1 MKLMSILSGQGFVM
15 YNKQLAKSVS
25 VNAAI
30 IFGQL
35 CASYESFKSKGM
47 ITVKDAKEYFF
58 LTSDT
63 LEEETALTYK
73 QQLKAVKDL
82 EKAGYIETKIMGVPS
97 KKYFFITDKIVQEL
111 FNEVNSS
118 SDKRE
123 DLESTS
129 NREAVVQKVT
139 PSHDQKENLGMPK
152 GHSKPIQKGSSIK
165 KKNKKEKDKNKKD
178 KIDNYQEP
186 IINSHDPDEF
196 KTLLLEATDDFYTQF
211 AIGRWSKD
219 DWNKLM
225 KRFVDETIQSGRY
238 ENIPVDKIK
247 GYAYVSIKNMAD
259 HSDYKK
265 SEEFKEYKEV
275 MEQLASNNTSTYLP
289 FYISNFLED
298 DNDELPY

>member
-35 CASYESFKSKGM
+35 CASYESFNSKGM

-82 EKAGYIETKIMGVPS
+82 EKVGYIETKIMGVPS

-139 PSHDQKENLGMPK
+139 PSYDERGTLGMLK
-152 GHSKPIQKGSSIK
+152 GNGKPVQKGSSIK

-186 IINSHDPDEF
+186 IINSNNPQAF
-196 KTLLLEATDDFYTQF
+196 KSLLLEVTDDFYTQF
-211 AIGRWSKD
+211 AIGRWSKNE
-219 DWNKLM
+219 WNKLM
-225 KRFVDETIQSGRY
+225 KKFVDETIQSGRY
-238 ENIPVDKIK
+238 ENIPLDKIK
-247 GYAYVSIKNMAD
+247 GYVWVSIKNMAD

-265 SEEFKEYKEV
+265 SDGFKEYKEV
-275 MEQLASNNTSTYLP
+275 MAQLSSNDTPRGLSLYTNNWLK
-289 FYISNFLED
+289 ED
-298 DNDELPY
+298 NEELPY

>member
-35 CASYESFKSKGM
+35 CASYESFSSKGM
-47 ITVKDAKEYFF
+47 ITVKDTKEYFF

-63 LEEETALTYK
+63 LEEETGLTYK
-73 QQLKAVKDL
+73 QQLKAIKDL
-82 EKAGYIETKIMGVPS
+82 EQAGYIETKIMGVPS
-97 KKYFFITDKIVQEL
+97 KKYFYITDKIVQEL
-111 FNEVNSS
+111 FDEAKFSS
-118 SDKRE
+118 EERE
-123 DLESTS
+123 DMQNAECQ
-129 NREAVVQKVT
+129 EAVRQKVN
-139 PSHDQKENLGMPK
+139 PSYDEKETLGMPK
-152 GHSKPIQKGSSIK
+152 GNGKPVQKGSSIK

-186 IINSHDPDEF
+186 IINSHNPDEF
-196 KTLLLEATDDFYTQF
+196 KALLLEATDDFYNQF
-211 AIGRWSKD
+211 AIGRWSKNE
-219 DWNKLM
+219 WNKLM
-225 KRFVDETIQSGRY
+225 KKFVDETIQSGRH
-238 ENIPVDKIK
+238 ENIPFDKIN

-275 MEQLASNNTSTYLP
+275 MERLASNNISTHSP
-289 FYISNFLED
+289 FYVSDFSED
-298 DNDELPY
+298 DNDVFPY

>member
-111 FNEVNSS
+111 FNEVNSN

-152 GHSKPIQKGSSIK
+152 GHSKVVQKGSSIK
-165 KKNKKEKDKNKKD
+165 KKNKKEKDKNKED
-178 KIDNYQEP
+178 KIDNYQES
-186 IINSHDPDEF
+186 IINSHNPQAF
-196 KTLLLEATDDFYTQF
+196 KSLLLEATDDFYNHF
-211 AIGRWSKD
+211 AIGRWSKNE
-219 DWNKLM
+219 WNKLM
-225 KRFVDETIQSGRY
+225 ERFVDETIQSGRY
-238 ENIPVDKIK
+238 KNIPLDKIK
-247 GYAYVSIKNMAD
+247 GYVYVSIKNMAD

-275 MEQLASNNTSTYLP
+275 MEQLSNNSKYTYSP
-289 FYISNFLED
+289 FYVCGLSGE

>member
-35 CASYESFKSKGM
+35 CASYESFNSKGM

-118 SDKRE
+118 SEKRE

-139 PSHDQKENLGMPK
+139 PSYDQKKNLGMPK
-152 GHSKPIQKGSSIK
+152 GHSKVVQKGSSIK
-165 KKNKKEKDKNKKD
+165 KKNKKEKDKNKED

-186 IINSHDPDEF
+186 IINSHNPQVF
-196 KTLLLEATDDFYTQF
+196 KALLLEATDDFYTQF
-211 AIGRWSKD
+211 AIGRWEKNE
-219 DWNKLM
+219 WNKLM
-225 KRFVDETIQSGRY
+225 ERFVDETIQSDRY
-238 ENIPVDKIK
+238 KNIPVDKIK

-275 MEQLASNNTSTYLP
+275 MEQLASNDISTHLP
-289 FYISNFLED
+289 FHVSNFLED
-298 DNDELPY
+298 DDNELPY

>member
-15 YNKQLAKSVS
+15 YNKKLAKSVS
-25 VNAAI
+25 VNASI

-35 CASYESFKSKGM
+35 CASYESFSSKGM

-73 QQLKAVKDL
+73 QQLKAIKDL
-82 EKAGYIETKIMGVPS
+82 EQAGYIETKIMGVPS
-97 KKYFFITDKIVQEL
+97 KKYFYITDKIVQEL
-111 FNEVNSS
+111 FDEAKFS
-118 SDKRE
+118 SDERE
-123 DLESTS
+123 DLQNAESQES
-129 NREAVVQKVT
+129 VRQKVT
-139 PSHDQKENLGMPK
+139 PSYDKKETLGVPK
-152 GHSKPIQKGSSIK
+152 GNGKPIQKGSSIK

-186 IINSHDPDEF
+186 IINSQNPEDF
-196 KTLLLEATDDFYTQF
+196 KALLLEATDDFYTQF
-211 AIGRWSKD
+211 AIGRWSKN

-238 ENIPVDKIK
+238 ENIPFDKIK

-275 MEQLASNNTSTYLP
+275 MEQIASNNTSIHLP
-289 FYISNFLED
+289 SYVSDFLED

>member
-35 CASYESFKSKGM
+35 CASYESFNGKGM
-47 ITVKDAKEYFF
+47 ITVKDNKDYFF

-129 NREAVVQKVT
+129 NREAVVQKVI

-152 GHSKPIQKGSSIK
+152 GHSKVVQKGSSIK
-165 KKNKKEKDKNKKD
+165 KKNKKEKDKNKED
-178 KIDNYQEP
+178 KIDNYQES
-186 IINSHDPDEF
+186 IINSHNPQAF
-196 KTLLLEATDDFYTQF
+196 KSLLLEATDDFYNHF
-211 AIGRWSKD
+211 AIGRWSKN

-225 KRFVDETIQSGRY
+225 ERFVDETIQSGRY
-238 ENIPVDKIK
+238 ENIPLDKIK

-265 SEEFKEYKEV
+265 SDKFKEYKDV
-275 MEQLASNNTSTYLP
+275 MEQLSSKGTLRDLPLYMNNC
-289 FYISNFLED
+289 LEEG
-298 DNDELPY
+298 NEELPY